1 MEEDDSDKMDRKS
14 KRKIDHI
21 IDLDKVDSSTK
32 KISQRNRNT
41 VHQGSSSSVLENQSA
56 PADLPE
62 NTNVSI
68 STTVAEAGVWPPPQ
82 PQVEELGTSSYSDR
96 GSGAPALGGL
106 NRTVAL
112 LPPHFLGKVS
122 SSPNQEPRNL
132 HKCVFCSTMSYNFW
146 WLHQHQ
152 MSHVDGVDQSEQN
165 QNPTQRSTTNPT
177 QYNNPSARYNT
188 PMNMNTTLTSPYFSQ
203 RELGFWFDS
212 SQIQVPQTGFQSQ
225 INSNFN
231 LRPIY
236 GGGGCS
242 RTEGFHEVTDVHNFS
257 GIQDLG
263 GRSTYWRLATA
274 TSSLS
279 LSETREEEINDGS
292 IDLLSGVGTSNSLE
306 NRERD
311 GDEDQDHDMN
321 EEEDGALIDLS
332 LQIGRKPPN

>member
-1 MEEDDSDKMDRKS
+1 MEEDDSDKMDRKG

-21 IDLDKVDSSTK
+21 IDLDKGDSSTK
-32 KISQRNRNT
+32 KNSQRNRNT

-68 STTVAEAGVWPPPQ
+68 STTVAETGVWPPPQ
-82 PQVEELGTSSYSDR
+82 PQVEELGTSSSSDR
-96 GSGAPALGGL
+96 RSGAPALGGL
-106 NRTVAL
+106 NITVAL
-112 LPPHFLGKVS
+112 PPPYFLGKVS
-122 SSPNQEPRNL
+122 SSPNQESRNL

-146 WLHQHQ
+146 WLHEHQ
-152 MSHVDGVDQSEQN
+152 ISHVDGVDQSEQN
-165 QNPTQRSTTNPT
+165 QNPTQRSTTGPT
-177 QYNNPSARYNT
+177 QYNNPSA
-188 PMNMNTTLTSPYFSQ
+188 
-203 RELGFWFDS
+203 
-212 SQIQVPQTGFQSQ
+212 SQIQIPQTGFQSY

-242 RTEGFHEVTDVHNFS
+242 RTEGFQEVTDVHNFS
-257 GIQDLG
+257 GIQDHG
-263 GRSTYWRLATA
+263 GRSTYWRLATT

-279 LSETREEEINDGS
+279 ISETREEEINDGS

-311 GDEDQDHDMN
+311 GDEDQDHNMN
-321 EEEDGALIDLS
+321 EEDDGALIDLS
-332 LQIGRKPPN
+332 LQIGRKSPN